1 MSRLITW
8 AGATAYLQGVWLT
21 ALVLLVAPV
30 TRADDRLAG
39 PQYDTLQQAE
49 VLQRPGA
56 RLPLDAELIAA
67 DGTRRSLGAWLDGRP
82 AVLAPIYYECP
93 NLCPLT
99 LERMAQMLPA
109 LELPPTDYRVLLLT
123 VAPEEAHGAAALAPP
138 PLSGS
143 PPAAQLHAS
152 AATTER
158 LMATAGIGYARDA
171 VSGQYAHPAVL
182 LVLTAQ
188 GVVSRY
194 LPALTVTPRDLRLAL
209 VEAGRG
215 EVGGLLDQ
223 ALVRCFGF
231 DPASGQYTL
240 RILGLLRLAGA
251 ATLALLAAALL
262 GWLWRER
269 RHGRSHR

>member
-1 MSRLITW
+1 MSRFTAR
-8 AGATAYLQGVWLT
+8 AGATTCLRSFLLA
-21 ALVLLVAPV
+21 ALALLLVPV
-30 TRADDRLAG
+30 THADDRLAG
-39 PQYDTLQQAE
+39 PQYQTLQQAE
-49 VLQRPGA
+49 VVQRPGA
-56 RLPLDAELIAA
+56 RLPLDTELIAA
-67 DGTRRSLGAWLDGRP
+67 DGTRHSLGAWLDDRP

-99 LERMAQMLPA
+99 LERLAQTLPA

-123 VAPEEAHGAAALAPP
+123 VAPEEAHGAAMLAPA
-138 PLSGS
+138 PLPGL

-152 AATTER
+152 AADTER

-194 LPALTVTPRDLRLAL
+194 LPALTTTPRDLRLAL

-240 RILGLLRLAGA
+240 QILALLRLAGA
-251 ATLALLAAALL
+251 ATLALLGAALL

-269 RHGRSHR
+269 RHGRRRP

>member
-1 MSRLITW
+1 MNRRSGAS
-8 AGATAYLQGVWLT
+8 AGMQGLWLAT
-21 ALVLLVAPV
+21 LVLLLVPLA
-30 TRADDRLAG
+30 RADDRLAG
-39 PQYDTLQQAE
+39 PQYETLQQAE
-49 VLQRPGA
+49 VVQQPGTQ
-56 RLPLDAELIAA
+56 LPLDAELIAA
-67 DGTRRSLGAWLDGRP
+67 DGTRRPLGAWLDERP
-82 AVLAPIYYECP
+82 AVLAPVYYECP

-99 LERMAQMLPA
+99 LERLAQTLPA
-109 LELPPTDYRVLLLT
+109 LDLPPTDYRVLLLT
-123 VAPEEAHGAAALAPP
+123 VAPEEAHGSAMLAPA
-138 PLSGS
+138 PLPGP
-143 PPAAQLHAS
+143 PPAAQLHAD

-158 LMATAGIGYARDA
+158 LMASAGIGYARDA
-171 VSGQYAHPAVL
+171 ASGQYAHPAVL

-188 GVVSRY
+188 GVISRY

-240 RILGLLRLAGA
+240 QILTLLRLAGV
-251 ATLALLAAALL
+251 ATLALLGTALL

-269 RHGRSHR
+269 RHGRSQP